1 MAHLCGPPCA
11 ATDESVQRP
20 GLSLEG
26 EHDVE
31 STARAQHA
39 SNLAQDQLGL
49 LDMLEHVED
58 PYRIELSVGIRQLL
72 GFRHPEHHALRR
84 RLGDGE
90 RRAAHVA
97 SGNIQVRSFALDGFG
112 HRPRAAAD
120 VEDLAPHRLEVGE
133 EVAKLQAVHEPRPR
147 AKDCRAPTLGLVVE
161 RLSQGLGYLAAPNNL
176 KRSGPRRPPAR
187 ASGRPR

>member
-49 LDMLEHVED
+49 LDMLQHVED
-58 PYRIELSVGIRQLL
+58 PHHIELSVGIRKLL
-72 GFRHPEHHALRR
+72 GFGSPERHPLRR
-84 RLGDGE
+84 RLGE
-90 RRAAHVA
+90 
-97 SGNIQVRSFALDGFG
+97 
-112 HRPRAAAD
+112 
-120 VEDLAPHRLEVGE
+120 
-133 EVAKLQAVHEPRPR
+133 
-147 AKDCRAPTLGLVVE
+147 
-161 RLSQGLGYLAAPNNL
+161 
-176 KRSGPRRPPAR
+176 
-187 ASGRPR
+187 